1 MNTTL
6 FNEMNWLAIA
16 VATIA
21 YFFIGAIWYTALFGK
36 KWVAYQ
42 KIDVNDPKMK
52 EGSGVIMFMS
62 FLLMGITVICLA
74 LLVEKMQLTQ
84 ALSGIKLGLLT
95 GIGFAVSAVSISYLY
110 TKKPFG
116 LHMIDGG
123 YHLVGHILAAVILCI
138 WQ

>member
-21 YFFIGAIWYTALFGK
+21 YFFMGAIWYTALFGK
-36 KWVAYQ
+36 QWVTYQ

-62 FLLMGITVICLA
+62 FLLMAVAVICIA
-74 LLVEKMQLTQ
+74 LLVEKMQLTEV
-84 ALSGIKLGLLT
+84 LSGFKLGMLT
-95 GIGFAVSAVSISYLY
+95 GIGFAITAVSISYLY
-110 TKKPFG
+110 TKKPLG
-116 LHMIDGG
+116 LHLIDGG
-123 YHLVGHILAAVILCI
+123 YHLVGHILAAIILCI
-138 WQ
+138 WK

>member
-1 MNTTL
+1 MNSTL
-6 FNEMNWLAIA
+6 FTEMNWLAIA

-42 KIDVNDPKMK
+42 KIDVTDPKMK

-62 FLLMGITVICLA
+62 FLLMAVAVICIA
-74 LLVEKMQLTQ
+74 LLVERMQLSL

-95 GIGFAVSAVSISYLY
+95 GIGFAITAVSISYLY
-110 TKKPFG
+110 TKKPMG
-116 LHMIDGG
+116 LHLIDGG

>member
-16 VATIA
+16 VSTIA

-62 FLLMGITVICLA
+62 FLLMGITVIC
-74 LLVEKMQLTQ
+74 
-84 ALSGIKLGLLT
+84 
-95 GIGFAVSAVSISYLY
+95 
-110 TKKPFG
+110 
-116 LHMIDGG
+116 
-123 YHLVGHILAAVILCI
+123 
-138 WQ
+138 

>member
-6 FNEMNWLAIA
+6 FNEMNWLAVA

-62 FLLMGITVICLA
+62 FLLMAITVICLA
-74 LLVEKMQLTQ
+74 MLVEKMQLTQ

-95 GIGFAVSAVSISYLY
+95 GIGFAISAVSISYLY

>member
-1 MNTTL
+1 MNTAL
-6 FNEMNWLAIA
+6 FNEMNWLAVA
-16 VATIA
+16 VATIG

-62 FLLMGITVICLA
+62 FLLMAVAVTCIA
-74 LLVEKMQLTQ
+74 MLVEKMQLTQ
-84 ALSGIKLGLLT
+84 AISGVKLGMLT
-95 GIGFAVSAVSISYLY
+95 GIGFAVTAVSISYLY
-110 TKKPFG
+110 TKKALG
-116 LHMIDGG
+116 LHSIDGG
-123 YHLVGHILAAVILCI
+123 YHLVGHVLAAIILCV